1 MYKQGDIIIVFFPY
15 SDDFKKSK
23 LRPAIVVSN
32 ELSNG
37 LDNDLIICPITTRL
51 RESPFSF
58 SLSNED
64 LLQPLPNEREVRCN
78 KFATI
83 RSSLILD
90 RISAL
95 KADKVAKLAEVL
107 KSAF

>member
-15 SDDFKKSK
+15 SDDINTSK

-37 LDNDLIICPITTRL
+37 LDNDIIICPITTRL
-51 RESPFSF
+51 RQSRFSF
-58 SLSNED
+58 PLSNED
-64 LLQPLPNEREVRCN
+64 LLQPLPKDSEVRCN

-83 RSSLILD
+83 RSSEVLKSV
-90 RISAL
+90 SAL
-95 KADKVAKLAEVL
+95 KAAKIAELAEVL
-107 KSAF
+107 KSVF